1 MNNMSGTNEDD
12 FPLYMSSV
20 NVKEDKNVELEL
32 TYSGEYTG
40 IDNIFLIGNKNG
52 LVSDLGKAKVFTK
65 EEEPFVTFKIT
76 IPIWEDGNFQ
86 AVVEKEGKYI
96 YEPGEAHNI
105 VFRGRGIFL
114 GLRKIFHL
122 TSDVKPPKGEKV
134 PKKDKKAIKAQ
145 EEIQIEDSGLPQA
158 YDEENMLSLMPRDFK
173 IFGPDMKNNMLQL
186 LDYLANSKCKQ
197 LICDRVILPDIA
209 RSLKQCIAQEGR
221 ASVYDICFPVIIFI
235 EKALILSGMIHKEVV
250 DEENL
255 QRYQKEVVNNIPESV
270 KRIKNTEFR
279 NSTDLIKK
287 EYDDDVHELRNRL
300 REEI

>member
-1 MNNMSGTNEDD
+1 MSGTNEDD

-114 GLRKIFHL
+114 DLRKIFHL

-134 PKKDKKAIKAQ
+134 SKKDKKAIKAQ
-145 EEIQIEDSGLPQA
+145 EEIQIEGSGLPQA

-255 QRYQKEVVNNIPESV
+255 QRYQKEVVNNIPEIV

>member
-1 MNNMSGTNEDD
+1 MSGTNEDD

-114 GLRKIFHL
+114 DLRKIFHL

-134 PKKDKKAIKAQ
+134 SKKDKKAIKAQ

-255 QRYQKEVVNNIPESV
+255 QRYQKEVVNNIPEIV

>member
-114 GLRKIFHL
+114 DLRKIFHL

>member
-1 MNNMSGTNEDD
+1 MSGTNEDD

-114 GLRKIFHL
+114 DLRKIFHL

>member
-1 MNNMSGTNEDD
+1 MSGTSEDD

-32 TYSGEYTG
+32 VYSGDYAG

-65 EEEPFVTFKIT
+65 EEEPFVSFKIT

-86 AVVEKEGKYI
+86 AVVEKKGKYI
-96 YEPGEAHNI
+96 YEPGEAHNL
-105 VFRGRGIFL
+105 VFRGRGVFL
-114 GLRKIFHL
+114 DLRKIFHL
-122 TSDVKPPKGEKV
+122 TSDVKPPKDEKV
-134 PKKDKKAIKAQ
+134 SKKDKKAMKAQ
-145 EEIQIEDSGLPQA
+145 EEIQIESSGLPQA

-186 LDYLANSKCKQ
+186 LDYLTNSKSKQ

-209 RSLKQCIAQEGR
+209 RSLKQCIAQERR

-255 QRYQKEVVNNIPESV
+255 QRYQKEVVNNIPESI

-287 EYDDDVHELRNRL
+287 EYDDDVHELQNRL

>member
-1 MNNMSGTNEDD
+1 MNNMSGTSEDD

-32 TYSGEYTG
+32 AYSGDYAG
-40 IDNIFLIGNKNG
+40 IDNIFLIGNKND

-65 EEEPFVTFKIT
+65 EEKPFVTFKIT

-96 YEPGEAHNI
+96 YEPGEAHNL

-114 GLRKIFHL
+114 DLRKIFHL
-122 TSDVKPPKGEKV
+122 TSDVKPPKSKKV
-134 PKKDKKAIKAQ
+134 SKKDKKAKKVQ
-145 EEIQIEDSGLPQA
+145 EEIPIEDSGLPQA
-158 YDEENMLSLMPRDFK
+158 YDEANMLSLMPRDFK
-173 IFGPDMKNNMLQL
+173 IFGPDMKDNMLQL
-186 LDYLANSKCKQ
+186 LDYLSNSKSQQ
-197 LICDRVILPDIA
+197 LICDKIILPDIA

-221 ASVYDICFPVIIFI
+221 ASVYDICFPVIIFV
-235 EKALILSGMIHKEVV
+235 EKALILSGMIHEEVV
-250 DEENL
+250 DEENI
-255 QRYQKEVVNNIPESV
+255 QRYQKEVVNKIPEIA

-287 EYDDDVHELRNRL
+287 EYDDDVHELKNRF